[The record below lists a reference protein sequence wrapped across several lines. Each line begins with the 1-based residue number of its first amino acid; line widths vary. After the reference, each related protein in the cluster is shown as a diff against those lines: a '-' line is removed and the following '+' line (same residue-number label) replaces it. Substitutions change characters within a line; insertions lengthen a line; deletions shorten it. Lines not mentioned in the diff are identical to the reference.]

1 MPSEESGG
9 RQFFLARRRV
19 GWRERLRSAALG
31 LAAAAVFVVLGQL
44 TVHSVGEAIRNAPKL
59 LAPGTPAPPLSGAV
73 LVPEDSGEAPVP
85 VRRLADYRGEVVVL
99 AFYSTGCEACGVAL
113 PERTDLAREYKGRG
127 LRVLA
132 VNTDHSGNAAR
143 ARAYLAQMGVRLET
157 IHSTTAAG
165 DYNIYGV
172 PVFYVIDRAGIVR
185 ARTQGLS
192 MADLHVEWV
201 RPSGRAL
208 LDSLLAT
215 PRGGG
220 EAS

>member
-1 MPSEESGG
+1 
-9 RQFFLARRRV
+9 
-19 GWRERLRSAALG
+19 
-31 LAAAAVFVVLGQL
+31 
-44 TVHSVGEAIRNAPKL
+44 VGEAIRNAPKL

-73 LVPEDSGEAPVP
+73 LIPEDSGEAPVP

-113 PERTDLAREYKGRG
+113 PELTDLAREYRGRG
-127 LRVLA
+127 LQVLA
-132 VNTDHSGNAAR
+132 VNLDRSGNETR
-143 ARAYLAQMGVRLET
+143 ARDYLAGMGVRLET
-157 IHSTTAAG
+157 IHSNAAAR

-172 PVFYVIDRAGIVR
+172 PVFYVIDRSGIVR